1 MANEIERFQNFC
13 QKYINKKV
21 KEHFSDL
28 GDERWQPDFN
38 VDRHFTRWICT
49 HQDKDP
55 LTLTV
60 GRLLVYFFKIQGL
73 LDEPIYAIPTARL
86 HESVETIPQII
97 IYFQESAQSARDNR
111 RVRSPLRAEH
121 YVRFNGDFSSKTEVE
136 RLARKVQQIFATPV
150 FSFKKGVIK
159 YTYQDKRKGILIIVA
174 TPNETQARNVIE
186 KLLAIIDERPDWNL
200 ITESRSN
207 KNFTETETVRING
220 KTYKKPQRRQ
230 TGTVHFISAE
240 LHVNGLP
247 GNIRLI
253 DLGGRYYN
261 EILPA

>member
-73 LDEPIYAIPTARL
+73 LDEPIYAMPCTQL
-86 HESVETIPQII
+86 FDSQECLPQII
-97 IYFQESAQSARDNR
+97 INFQESVQSARQHNR
-111 RVRSPLRAEH
+111 SKHPLTAQH
-121 YVRFNGDFSSKTEVE
+121 YIRLKIDFSSEAE
-136 RLARKVQQIFATPV
+136 VQQIARKIKAVFATPI
-150 FSFKKGVIK
+150 FSFDKGRLK
-159 YTYQDKRKGILIIVA
+159 YTYRDKSKSYFFVVTTI
-174 TPNETQARNVIE
+174 NETEARNVIK
-186 KLLAIIDERPDWNL
+186 KLLAINNDVPDWEL
-200 ITESRSN
+200 LTESRSN
-207 KNFTETETVRING
+207 KDFVATRTTQVNG
-220 KTYKKPQRRQ
+220 KRYKKPQRRPL
-230 TGTVHFISAE
+230 GRVSFISAE
-240 LHVNGLP
+240 LHVDGLQ
-247 GNIRLI
+247 GNIHLI
-253 DLGGRYYN
+253 DLGGRSRDV
-261 EILPA
+261 ILAS